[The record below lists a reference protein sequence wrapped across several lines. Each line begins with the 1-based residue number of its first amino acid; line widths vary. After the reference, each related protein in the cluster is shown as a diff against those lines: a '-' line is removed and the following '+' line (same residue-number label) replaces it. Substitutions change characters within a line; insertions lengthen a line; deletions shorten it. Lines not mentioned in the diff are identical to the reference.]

1 MKEQKC
7 PICGAGVLK
16 KKVEKEL
23 FEYKGKTLSVP
34 DYIVYACDECGE
46 AVVDQE
52 TLRKSGELL
61 KKYFA
66 IETKPT
72 NATREAL

>member
-1 MKEQKC
+1 MNEQKC
-7 PICGAGVLK
+7 PVCGAGFLK
-16 KKVEKEL
+16 KKVIEEN

-46 AVVDQE
+46 AIVDQE

-61 KKYFA
+61 KKYLK
-66 IETKPT
+66 TG
-72 NATREAL
+72 ATSSKVA